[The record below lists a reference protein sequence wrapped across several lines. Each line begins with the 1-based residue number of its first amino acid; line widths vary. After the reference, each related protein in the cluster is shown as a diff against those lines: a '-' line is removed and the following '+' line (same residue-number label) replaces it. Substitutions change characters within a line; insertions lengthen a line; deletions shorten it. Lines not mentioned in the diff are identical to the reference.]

1 MPQMISIWRKKY
13 WLFNV
18 KTEVVITGTNEQ
30 IKVPFKNGF

>member
-1 MPQMISIWRKKY
+1 MPQMISIWRKK

-18 KTEVVITGTNEQ
+18 KTAVVITGTNEQ